1 MRKAWLAG
9 SLPGRTPTEAMT
21 LALDTLGEHLLAL
34 PGGEVGRPIWA
45 ASITEELAASP
56 LFDVVRQGNYTD
68 YDDFTQL
75 SAAGDL
81 KKLDLGHYH
90 RYVNESRI
98 ASILLHERGLDML
111 FQVGFPSWFD
121 QTLISVGK
129 LHYPKY
135 RKAFADA
142 TLRDVRQIYADD
154 PNVILQIEA
163 PFELIAVLSA
173 PRALR
178 RLVARQ
184 MARGYITRFAEKCPA
199 GARIGVHLCVGRL
212 NNRAKTHLT
221 ELAPLVDLG
230 NEIAAGW
237 PDSVTLEY
245 LHLPMSSGFLP
256 PVLDPAWYADLERL
270 DVPPEVRVI
279 LGVCHERATTQQ
291 LRPIVEFADKLLDR
305 TVAVGASCGLALS
318 GDRTLADVHTVLKQQ
333 AELCNG

>member
-1 MRKAWLAG
+1 
-9 SLPGRTPTEAMT
+9 MT

-111 FQVGFPSWFD
+111 FQVGFPSPFD

-199 GARIGVHLCVGRL
+199 GARIGVHLMPCWCSHRCAFVVGRL

-230 NEIAAGW
+230 NEIITGW
-237 PDSVTLEY
+237 PDNVTLEY

-279 LGVCHERATTQQ
+279 VGVCHERATTHQ

-305 TVAVGASCGLALS
+305 TVDVGASCGLALS
-318 GDRTLADVHTVLKQQ
+318 GDRTLADVHAVLNQQ